1 MENFNR
7 EIKFLKEN
15 KSIFSKLKMPY
26 HNNVLSGLSNMLV
39 IAEERIS
46 KPEISQARAHKGK
59 YIYTKQIFKA
69 LLPKGNSKL

>member
-1 MENFNR
+1 
-7 EIKFLKEN
+7 
-15 KSIFSKLKMPY
+15 MPY